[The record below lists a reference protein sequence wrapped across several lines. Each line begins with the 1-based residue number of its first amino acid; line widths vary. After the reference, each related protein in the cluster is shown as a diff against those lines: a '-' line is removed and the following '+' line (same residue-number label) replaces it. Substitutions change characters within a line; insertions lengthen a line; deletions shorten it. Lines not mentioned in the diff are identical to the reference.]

1 METEKRNIFCIFC
14 HLASPHLGSRARLG
28 GESINTGES
37 HWSTGQTPRNMQTV
51 SRLLLLLLAG
61 GSMMVGEVAA
71 TCQCLDDN
79 CVAELGDVV
88 VPAEGQTK
96 HGGKFVLKEQKYY
109 CSVLND
115 GSCPDAVFS
124 GGKAISYKA
133 CESYVPPPANAR
145 PDKQWKTGLCDELSI
160 MDCPTWSVQHFHLL
174 IDS

>member
-1 METEKRNIFCIFC
+1 
-14 HLASPHLGSRARLG
+14 
-28 GESINTGES
+28 
-37 HWSTGQTPRNMQTV
+37 MQTV

-61 GSMMVGEVAA
+61 GSLMVGEVSA

-115 GSCPDAVFS
+115 GSCPDGS
-124 GGKAISYKA
+124 PIIM
-133 CESYVPPPANAR
+133 PA
-145 PDKQWKTGLCDELSI
+145 
-160 MDCPTWSVQHFHLL
+160 TWSLKMSRKHGRKRGNIVAG
-174 IDS
+174 